1 MFAGEGVK
9 VPRLRTSH
17 SSEDSASTHVGAEP
31 KNVPG
36 GTDVLGK

>member
-1 MFAGEGVK
+1 MLTCKFLAHMCLCHQALFGTGQ
-9 VPRLRTSH
+9 R
-17 SSEDSASTHVGAEP
+17 AAEP